1 MSVAAEDYA
10 CDDED
15 DLCET
20 VEPFPYA
27 TTNFKHMLAGEKII
41 SPPEGRSS
49 PDGH

>member
-27 TTNFKHMLAGEKII
+27 TTNLSHKFISDKIVL
-41 SPPEGRSS
+41 PHEGRSS